1 MARVLVVDD
10 EESLRDSLRR
20 ALVRHGHSVD
30 DASGVK
36 EATEM
41 LEGDSF
47 DLVLTDVRLK
57 DGSGLDLVAHAR
69 RAVPGLRIVVM
80 TAFGSVNLAV
90 DAMRLGADDFLEK
103 PFRMDA
109 VLHRL
114 DRALE
119 AAQLARRVER
129 LERENEI
136 LRDELEAPPGDAGL
150 VGASPQMERLRGL
163 VARLA
168 ATDASV
174 LVRGE
179 TGTGK
184 ELVARAIHDLGPRA
198 DRPFVAFDCSAF
210 AEGVLESELFGHE
223 KGAFTGA
230 DRRRIGRFELADTGT
245 LFLDEVGDLAL
256 PVQVK
261 LLRVLQER
269 AFQRVGGTETVT
281 VNVRVVAATNRDL
294 EAALRER
301 RFREDLYYRLNV
313 VTVQVP
319 ALRERREDIPAL
331 VQLFASRY
339 GQRPAGGELVVTPEA
354 MAALQTYSW
363 PGNVRQLENVIH
375 RATILCRDGVVRVED
390 VSLEL
395 AEGTSSVSAALP
407 PTTDLRATLNAVE
420 QELLERAI
428 REHHGNLTA
437 AGRSLGI
444 ERNLLRYKLRKHGL
458 R

>member
-10 EESLRDSLRR
+10 EDSVRDSLRR
-20 ALVRHGHSVD
+20 ALGRQGHSVEE
-30 DASGVK
+30 APGVK
-36 EATEM
+36 EAVEK
-41 LEGDSF
+41 LGAAPF
-47 DLVLTDVRLK
+47 DLLLTDIRLK
-57 DGSGLDLVAHAR
+57 DGDGLDLVGRAR
-69 RAVPGLRIVVM
+69 RAHPGLRIVVM
-80 TAFGSVNLAV
+80 TAFGSVNVAV

-103 PFRMDA
+103 PFRMEA
-109 VLHRL
+109 VLNRI
-114 DRALE
+114 DRTLE
-119 AAQLARRVER
+119 TAQLTRRVER

-136 LRDELEAPPGDAGL
+136 LREELDASTVDTGL
-150 VGASPQMERLRGL
+150 VGGSQAMEKVRDLISR
-163 VARLA
+163 VAGSE
-168 ATDASV
+168 ASV

-184 ELVARAIHDLGPRA
+184 ELVARAIHRMGPRA
-198 DRPFVAFDCSAF
+198 TRPLVALDCSAF

-245 LFLDEVGDLAL
+245 LFLDEVGDVA
-256 PVQVK
+256 PAVQVK

-269 AFQRVGGTETVT
+269 SFERVGGTETVS
-281 VNVRVVAATNRDL
+281 VDVRVIAATNRDL
-294 EAALRER
+294 ESAMRER

-313 VTVQVP
+313 VTIQVP
-319 ALRERREDIPAL
+319 PLRERREDVPAL
-331 VQLFASRY
+331 ARLFVARY
-339 GQRPAGGELVVTPEA
+339 GARIDGRLTEITPEA
-354 MAALQTYSW
+354 IAALQAYPW
-363 PGNVRQLENVIH
+363 PGNVRQLENVVH
-375 RATILCRDGVVRVED
+375 RGTVLCRNGVIRPED
-390 VSLEL
+390 VALEL
-395 AEGTSSVSAALP
+395 TDAP
-407 PTTDLRATLNAVE
+407 PQPPATNDLRATLNAVE